1 MSGSATTE
9 SEPLPSRL
17 PTQPQTL
24 AWAELLAPTLQ
35 TVLQAETGPLPALVA
50 AADHGPLLWS
60 HLPQGWLL
68 GTAASAVPA
77 DRLEEPLKAQG
88 FAAAPLS
95 VAKQVV
101 QAWARLE
108 ISPRKGDSE
117 HLEAGLAGVRLVQGP
132 VAWWAE
138 GLAALESQLADHPR
152 GADRDRAARLAQL
165 EALDHPQAPIRLVLA
180 AEPAQQLLRHWQP
193 WRLLGTLAGGSLR
206 QSVQGLAVS
215 LEPEP
220 ALAASEGGLRLQA
233 RLDLS

>member
-1 MSGSATTE
+1 MPGSATSE
-9 SEPLPSRL
+9 SEPLPSS
-17 PTQPQTL
+17 PPSQPQTL

-35 TVLQAETGPLPALVA
+35 ALLQAEPGPLPSLVA

-68 GTAASAVPA
+68 GTAASAVPPE
-77 DRLEEPLKAQG
+77 RLEEPLRAQG
-88 FAAAPLS
+88 FAAAPLN

-117 HLEAGLAGVRLVQGP
+117 HLEAGLAGVRLLQGP

-138 GLAALESQLADHPR
+138 GLTALESQLAEPNK
-152 GADRDRAARLAQL
+152 GAGRERSDRLAQL

-180 AEPAQQLLRHWQP
+180 AEPAQELLRHWQP
-193 WRLLGTLAGGSLR
+193 WRLLGSLAGSSLR

-220 ALAASEGGLRLQA
+220 ALTASEGALRLQA

>member
-1 MSGSATTE
+1 MPGSATSE
-9 SEPLPSRL
+9 SEPLPSS
-17 PTQPQTL
+17 PPSQPQTL

-35 TVLQAETGPLPALVA
+35 ALLQAEPGPLPSLVA

-68 GTAASAVPA
+68 GTAASAVPPE
-77 DRLEEPLKAQG
+77 RLEEPLRAQG
-88 FAAAPLS
+88 FAAAPLN

-117 HLEAGLAGVRLVQGP
+117 HLEAGLAGVRLLQGP

-138 GLAALESQLADHPR
+138 GLTALESQLAEPSK
-152 GADRDRAARLAQL
+152 GAGRERSDRLAQL

-180 AEPAQQLLRHWQP
+180 AEPAQELLRHWQP
-193 WRLLGTLAGGSLR
+193 WRLLGSLAGGSLR
-206 QSVQGLAVS
+206 QSVQGLALS

-220 ALAASEGGLRLQA
+220 ALTASEGALRLQA